1 MMKFFV
7 YELKKNVWT
16 LVVLTALATILY
28 VVVQSASDVIWK
40 SPMGQISVETPQIGV
55 VYGELG
61 VLCILVPVLMY
72 SFKMNKRSVDEFYS
86 LPIKREKIYLAKT
99 LAGLILVMV
108 PYAVAYW
115 AGFLSVALRENYYHL
130 GYYAAGYFGGVLF
143 GLCLYGINS
152 FAFARANRITD
163 GIIFIVAYTFI
174 GWLLASVLSEIFPK
188 AQIAADEFIAYS
200 CLWDFG
206 TNIAVLIKNGS
217 LPDLS
222 WGYSRGYD
230 WSVEMFLYPILFAF
244 AAYFLLFFLVRFDKG
259 EDAEQNSDSPFGYRL
274 MIPAYTVLCLFMCGN
289 EFPYI
294 CMVVIAA
301 IILTII
307 HTRKFLFGWRWWA
320 VIAASAVI
328 GITGCYLIEEFI
340 VAPRLQYYQ

>member
-1 MMKFFV
+1 MIEIKRLTKAYDKAPVLRDVNLAVPDKSVFGLVGINGAGKSTLLRLISGVLKADNGIILIDGEPV
-7 YELKKNVWT
+7 YENEAAKR
-16 LVVLTALATILY
+16 
-28 VVVQSASDVIWK
+28 
-40 SPMGQISVETPQIGV
+40 QI
-55 VYGELG
+55 
-61 VLCILVPVLMY
+61 
-72 SFKMNKRSVDEFYS
+72 FF
-86 LPIKREKIYLAKT
+86 LPDDPYYTREKIYLAKT

-115 AGFLSVALRENYYHL
+115 SGFLSVALRENYYHL

-143 GLCLYGINS
+143 GICLYGINS

-163 GIIFIVAYTFI
+163 GIIFIVAYMLI

-188 AQIAADEFIAYS
+188 AQIASENFITYS
-200 CLWDFG
+200 CLWNFG
-206 TNIAVLIKNGS
+206 TNIAELIRNGS
-217 LPDLS
+217 LPTDAR
-222 WGYSRGYD
+222 WNYGRTP
-230 WSVEMFLYPILFAF
+230 WPPEMFLYPILFAV